1 MARDTFC
8 LMAMITF
15 RTDPD
20 VDAALAALMAEGL
33 DRSQVIRRAILTAR
47 RVAEETRLR
56 AEAESLAADEAD
68 LNEARAVLADLES
81 LRAW

>member
-1 MARDTFC
+1 
-8 LMAMITF
+8 MAMITF